1 MAFGGI
7 QAGRLITARN
17 GLREE
22 TCRAGLEQLIPKRK
36 SGGIKRFPQQFERF
50 LVKISQNN
58 AAALPAEDVSEWVDV
73 DSASVQEGILAGL
86 LLDCLKRKLGCQR
99 PDGFGSSACKPAAV
113 LLEHFLKNRSVFG
126 V

>member
-7 QAGRLITARN
+7 KPGRLIPVRN

-36 SGGIKRFPQQFERF
+36 SGRIKRFPQQFERF

-58 AAALPAEDVSEWVDV
+58 AAALPAEDVSERVDV

-86 LLDCLKRKLGCQR
+86 LLDCLKRKLGRQR
-99 PDGFGSSACKPAAV
+99 PDGFGSPACKPAAV